1 MVHSH
6 KIPAVRLTE
15 HVQQVFVHDIAE
27 KQIFRSKGLTSRT
40 EVEPIEF
47 CIRKSFSF
55 EI

>member
-1 MVHSH
+1 MVHIH

-15 HVQQVFVHDIAE
+15 HVQHVFVHVIAE
-27 KQIFRSKGLTSRT
+27 KQIFRSKGLTNRT

-47 CIRKSFSF
+47 RTRKSFSF